1 MLAVWGGQAA
11 AEDRVALV
19 IGNAAYR
26 HVEALDNPDNDAQDM
41 ARALTSEGFEVFTGL
56 DLSRAGMMELID
68 RFAAAAE
75 DAEVALFFFAG
86 HAFQVGGQNYLIPVD
101 LDPGEGERTLE
112 QGISLDIVMDLL
124 EAAPGLRLVFLDA
137 CRDNPLGI
145 TLPAGGEGLAS
156 VGRGADFLIAY
167 ATQPGA
173 VAYDGD
179 GRNGTFTEAVLNHIH
194 TPGQSIAEMMISVRK
209 DVIAAT
215 GGQQVPW
222 DNSSLTR
229 QFKFEGGPRAASADT
244 MLYQLAARAADPSLM
259 RLYLARYPGRRP
271 CRRCQRVHG
280 RDPPDRRRRRA
291 RPDGRAA

>member
-124 EAAPGLRLVFLDA
+124 EAAPACGWFSWMPAATTRLGSR
-137 CRDNPLGI
+137 C
-145 TLPAGGEGLAS
+145 LPAA
-156 VGRGADFLIAY
+156 RGWRVS
-167 ATQPGA
+167 GA
-173 VAYDGD
+173 A
-179 GRNGTFTEAVLNHIH
+179 
-194 TPGQSIAEMMISVRK
+194 PIS
-209 DVIAAT
+209 
-215 GGQQVPW
+215 
-222 DNSSLTR
+222 
-229 QFKFEGGPRAASADT
+229 
-244 MLYQLAARAADPSLM
+244 
-259 RLYLARYPGRRP
+259 
-271 CRRCQRVHG
+271 
-280 RDPPDRRRRRA
+280 
-291 RPDGRAA
+291 